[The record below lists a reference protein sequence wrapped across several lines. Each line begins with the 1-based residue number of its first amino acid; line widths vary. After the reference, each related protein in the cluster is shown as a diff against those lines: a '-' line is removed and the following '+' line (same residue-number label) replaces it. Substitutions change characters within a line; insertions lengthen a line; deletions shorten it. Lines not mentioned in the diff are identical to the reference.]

1 MDQACRQFGKKSL
14 SSNREQIVNSVHED
28 VTMLTG
34 LFDIMSG

>member
-1 MDQACRQFGKKSL
+1 LSPIRKKSL
-14 SSNREQIVNSVHED
+14 SLNREQIVNSVHED